1 MRITSSS
8 SRRGKCTMI
17 GLLTGSLIIC
27 SPSRRR
33 RRLVSCGR
41 LS

>member
-1 MRITSSS
+1 MRC
-8 SRRGKCTMI
+8 RRGKCAMI
-17 GLLTGSLIIC
+17 GLLTGLLTIC

-33 RRLVSCGR
+33 RRPGFCGR